1 MKYTTNFSD
10 AELSRQLL
18 LIAFASEAEIIQFIS
33 QQGSEEEVAG
43 IHNLLKTWDS
53 LQDRAK
59 KILQEEENLPETI
72 RSSEIPAEYLPK
84 VREYISDSSIL
95 KTFPDGVDYAMVE
108 IDKIIAL
115 QRTMDED
122 YTDLLKQRWSGNLEF
137 EDLLDICLS
146 AKCGK
151 SEVKHLVYD
160 DNHHVFSSPNSD
172 LRYLGSYFKKIE
184 DNDLDYSGGGVP
196 IAAIISFVGYGVQP
210 VSVYK
215 VGKRFILNNG
225 FHRVYALR
233 SLGVKEIPVLV
244 KKVHNAKINF
254 PPNFL
259 GFPKEYVLDFPR
271 PTMMKDF
278 FEPGFVVPIHCKKR
292 AKVIQVRSNGSSL
305 EVPL

>member
-1 MKYTTNFSD
+1 MKYTTNFSNN
-10 AELSRQLL
+10 EFSKQLL

-33 QQGSEEEVAG
+33 QQGSEDEVAR
-43 IHNLLKTWDS
+43 IHNLLMTWSS
-53 LQDRAK
+53 LQEKVK
-59 KILQEEENLPETI
+59 KMLYEEEFLPETI
-72 RSSEIPAEYLPK
+72 QSQEIPQQYMSKVKEYL
-84 VREYISDSSIL
+84 SDNSIL
-95 KTFPDGVDYAMVE
+95 KTFPDGVDYEMVE
-108 IDKIIAL
+108 IDKIVAL

-122 YTDLLKQRWSGNLEF
+122 YTNLLKERWSGKLEF
-137 EDLLDICLS
+137 EDILDICLS

-160 DNHHVFSSPNSD
+160 DNHHIFSSPNSD
-172 LRYLGSYFKKIE
+172 LRYLGSYYKKIE

-210 VSVYK
+210 ISVYK
-215 VGKRFILNNG
+215 VGNRVILNNG

-233 SLGVKEIPVLV
+233 SLGVKEIPVFV

-278 FEPGFVVPIHCKKR
+278 FESGFVVPIHCKKR

-305 EVPL
+305 EIPL